1 MTHILRGA
9 ELDLIAEPQ
18 NDLVLRTLVSASP
31 TGSEVSVT
39 WVQLDGRHRRLR
51 SVRTTRIYYVLEGS
65 FDFEI
70 NSEKTVSVGKA
81 DLVILKSGTEYA
93 LSGTGAY
100 LVINAPAYQDGD
112 DVYL

>member
-1 MTHILRGA
+1 MLRGA

-65 FDFEI
+65 FVFEV
-70 NSEKTVSVGKA
+70 NSDRPVTVGKA
-81 DLVILKSGTEYA
+81 DLLVLKPGAEYA
-93 LSGTGAY
+93 LSGSGAY

-112 DVYL
+112 DVYV